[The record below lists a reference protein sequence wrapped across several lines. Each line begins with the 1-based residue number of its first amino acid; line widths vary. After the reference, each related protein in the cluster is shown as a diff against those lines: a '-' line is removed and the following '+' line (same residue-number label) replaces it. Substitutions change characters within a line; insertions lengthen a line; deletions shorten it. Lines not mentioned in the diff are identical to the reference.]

1 MNDYGIVTAP
11 DTVRLERLLPG
22 PIERVWRYLTDS
34 DARATWLAGGP
45 MDLRPGGDVALVF
58 RNSELTGHDG
68 APPAKYACHAG
79 DSPMSGRITA
89 CEEPRLLAYTWGEA
103 DGTASEV
110 QFELQSHG
118 DAVHLV
124 VTHRRLADRNAMI
137 SVSGGW
143 HTHLDMLAARLAGR
157 VPNGFWDTHTRLEAE
172 YEQRIPQR
180 G

>member
-1 MNDYGIVTAP
+1 MNDYGLVTAP

-22 PIERVWRYLTDS
+22 PIERVWHYLVDS
-34 DARATWLAGGP
+34 EARATWLAAGP
-45 MDLRPGGDVALVF
+45 MDLRPDGRVELVF

-68 APPAKYACHAG
+68 TPPEKYACHAG

-89 CEEPRLLAYTWGEA
+89 CESPHLLAYTWGEG

-110 QFELQSHG
+110 RFELRAQG
-118 DAVHLV
+118 EDVHLV
-124 VTHRRLADRNAMI
+124 VTHRRLADRDAMI

-143 HTHLDMLAARLAGR
+143 HTHLGILADRLAGR
-157 VPNGFWDTHTRLEAE
+157 TPAGFWDTHTRLEAE
-172 YEQRIPQR
+172 YEQRIPPQ